1 MGAMVME
8 DITIPNTEAIIK
20 ATVAI
25 LSLTIHLLKNT
36 NTLKITKRIN
46 MNPSHIPN
54 LHQHTLQKSP
64 ITTNLL
70 NLMDINPLM
79 EVIVNLMGTNHLLM
93 EDTVNHTH
101 QNLMVKPM
109 VIKNLHMATPHLIM
123 DTKDNQ
129 AMRAILPKNNSFS
142 VM

>member
-1 MGAMVME
+1 MG
-8 DITIPNTEAIIK
+8 TILNTEAIIK

-25 LSLTIHLLKNT
+25 LSLTTHLLKNT

-109 VIKNLHMATPHLIM
+109 VIMILHMAPPHLIM

>member
-1 MGAMVME
+1 MG
-8 DITIPNTEAIIK
+8 TILNTEAIIK

-25 LSLTIHLLKNT
+25 LSLTTHLLKNT

-93 EDTVNHTH
+93 D
-101 QNLMVKPM
+101 
-109 VIKNLHMATPHLIM
+109 TPHLIM